1 MSRPAKLII
10 YTNSFKHNLN
20 VLKAK
25 TKDAQIWACV
35 KAGAYGHG
43 MESIVEGLKEAD
55 GLAVLEVRE
64 AREARELGWDKPILL
79 LEGIFVR
86 QELHNISNL
95 DLEIVVHNSQQI
107 EWCLSSKE
115 KFRKIW
121 IKINSGMNRLGFK
134 GDSPS
139 FSVGINEILNQLRVA
154 CSYTGELG
162 WMTHFAVGESAQ
174 FCIEQEE
181 EFKKIVTSL
190 GFRDGESV
198 SYSNSDAI
206 INNSRFCS
214 DWVRPG
220 ILLYG
225 APSSLNPN
233 IDMKTVLNELQPC
246 QSLQTEIIATQIVK
260 AGEAVGYGKT
270 FVALNE
276 MIVGIAAI
284 GYADGYPRSIKKGT
298 CCVVEGKR
306 CQIVGVVS
314 MDLIH
319 IDLSECPEA
328 TLGSVVE
335 FWGKQM
341 PITEVAQ
348 FSGRLCYELFTGITS
363 RVTREI
369 V

>member
-1 MSRPAKLII
+1 
-10 YTNSFKHNLN
+10 
-20 VLKAK
+20 
-25 TKDAQIWACV
+25 
-35 KAGAYGHG
+35 
-43 MESIVEGLKEAD
+43 
-55 GLAVLEVRE
+55 
-64 AREARELGWDKPILL
+64 
-79 LEGIFVR
+79 
-86 QELHNISNL
+86 
-95 DLEIVVHNSQQI
+95 
-107 EWCLSSKE
+107 
-115 KFRKIW
+115 
-121 IKINSGMNRLGFK
+121 
-134 GDSPS
+134 
-139 FSVGINEILNQLRVA
+139 LRVA

-174 FCIEQEE
+174 FCLEQEE
-181 EFKKIVTSL
+181 EFKKIITSL

-233 IDMKTVLNELQPC
+233 IDMKTFLDELQPC

-341 PITEVAQ
+341 PITEVSQ

-363 RVTREI
+363 RVIREI

>member
-25 TKDAQIWACV
+25 TKDAKIWACV

-55 GLAVLEVRE
+55 GLAVLEIRE
-64 AREARELGWDKPILL
+64 AKEARELGWQKPILL
-79 LEGIFVR
+79 LEGVFAR
-86 QELHNISNL
+86 QELQSISNL

-107 EWCLSSKE
+107 AWCLSAKR

-121 IKINSGMNRLGFK
+121 VKINTGMNRLGFK
-134 GDSPS
+134 GSS
-139 FSVGINEILNQLRVA
+139 LSLSIGTKETLNQLRAA
-154 CSYTGELG
+154 CSHRGVLG
-162 WMTHFAVGESAQ
+162 WMTHFAVGESTK
-174 FCIEQEE
+174 FCLEQEE
-181 EFKKIVTSL
+181 EFEKTITLL
-190 GFRDGESV
+190 GFKDGESI

-206 INNSRFCS
+206 INNSKFCS

-233 IDMKTVLNELQPC
+233 FDTKTVLNSLQPC
-246 QSLQTEIIATQIVK
+246 QSLQSEIIATQVVK
-260 AGEAVGYGKT
+260 AGEAIGYGKT
-270 FVALNE
+270 FVAPNE
-276 MIVGIAAI
+276 MVVGIAAI

-298 CCVVEGKR
+298 CCIVEGKR
-306 CQIVGVVS
+306 CPIVGVVS

-319 IDLSECPEA
+319 IDLSKCPEA

-369 V
+369 I

>member
-20 VLKAK
+20 VLQAK
-25 TKDAQIWACV
+25 TKNAKIWACV

-55 GLAVLEVRE
+55 GLAVLEIRE
-64 AREARELGWDKPILL
+64 AREARELGWQKPILL
-79 LEGIFVR
+79 LEGVFAK
-86 QELHNISNL
+86 QELQNISNL

-107 EWCLSSKE
+107 EWCLSSKK

-121 IKINSGMNRLGFK
+121 VKINSGMNRLGFK
-134 GDSPS
+134 KSGTLFCSDT
-139 FSVGINEILNQLRVA
+139 NKILNHLRVS
-154 CSYTGELG
+154 CTQTGALG
-162 WMTHFAVGESAQ
+162 WMTHFAVGESTK
-174 FCIEQEE
+174 FCLEQDKK
-181 EFKKIVTSL
+181 FKKTITSL
-190 GFRDGESV
+190 GFRDGESI

-206 INNSRFCS
+206 IHNSKFCS

-233 IDMKTVLNELQPC
+233 SDMKTVLNSLQPC
-246 QSLQTEIIATQIVK
+246 QSLQTKIIATQIVK

-270 FVALNE
+270 FVASNDML
-276 MIVGIAAI
+276 VGIAAI

-298 CCVVEGKR
+298 CCIVEGKR

-319 IDLSECPEA
+319 IDLSGCPDA
-328 TLGSVVE
+328 TLGSMVE
-335 FWGKQM
+335 FWGKQIA
-341 PITEVAQ
+341 ITEVAQ
-348 FSGRLCYELFTGITS
+348 FSGRLCYELFTGITN

>member
-25 TKDAQIWACV
+25 TKDAKIWACV

-43 MESIVEGLKEAD
+43 MESIVEGLTEAD

-64 AREARELGWDKPILL
+64 AREARELGWKKPILL
-79 LEGIFVR
+79 LEGIFSR
-86 QELHNISNL
+86 QELQNISTL
-95 DLEIVVHNSQQI
+95 DLEVVVHNLQQI
-107 EWCLSSKE
+107 EWCLSSKK
-115 KFRKIW
+115 KFKKIW

-134 GDSPS
+134 GSS
-139 FSVGINEILNQLRVA
+139 LLFSSDIGEILNQLRFT
-154 CSYTGELG
+154 CSHTGSLG
-162 WMTHFAVGESAQ
+162 WMTHFAVGESTE
-174 FCIEQEE
+174 FCLEQEE
-181 EFKKIVTSL
+181 EFKKTIMLL
-190 GFRDGESV
+190 GFRDGESI

-206 INNSRFCS
+206 IHNSQLCS

-225 APSSLNPN
+225 APSSLHPN
-233 IDMKTVLNELQPC
+233 FYMKTFLSSLKPC
-246 QSLQTEIIATQIVK
+246 QSLQTEIIATQVVK

-270 FVALNE
+270 FVALND
-276 MIVGIAAI
+276 MVVGIAAI

-298 CCVVEGKR
+298 CCIVEGKR

-328 TLGSVVE
+328 TLGSMVE

-369 V
+369 I

>member
-25 TKDAQIWACV
+25 TKDAKVWACV

-64 AREARELGWDKPILL
+64 AREARELGWKKPILL
-79 LEGIFVR
+79 LEGIFAR
-86 QELHNISNL
+86 QELQNISNL

-115 KFRKIW
+115 KFRMIW
-121 IKINSGMNRLGFK
+121 VKINSGMNRLGFK
-134 GDSPS
+134 GSGFS
-139 FSVGINEILNQLRVA
+139 FVSDIKEILNQLRFM
-154 CSYTGELG
+154 CSRTGTLG
-162 WMTHFAVGESAQ
+162 WMTHFAVGESAK
-174 FCIEQEE
+174 FCLEQEE
-181 EFKKIVTSL
+181 EFKKTITFL
-190 GFRDGESV
+190 GFRDGESI

-206 INNSRFCS
+206 IHNSKFCS

-233 IDMKTVLNELQPC
+233 LDMKTFLNVLQPC
-246 QSLQTEIIATQIVK
+246 QSLQSEIIATQIVK
-260 AGEAVGYGKT
+260 AGEAIGYGKT
-270 FVALNE
+270 FVALND
-276 MIVGIAAI
+276 MVVGIAAI
-284 GYADGYPRSIKKGT
+284 GYADGYPRSIKKDA
-298 CCVVEGKR
+298 CCIVEGKR
-306 CQIVGVVS
+306 CLIVGVVS

-328 TLGSVVE
+328 TLGSTVE

-369 V
+369 I